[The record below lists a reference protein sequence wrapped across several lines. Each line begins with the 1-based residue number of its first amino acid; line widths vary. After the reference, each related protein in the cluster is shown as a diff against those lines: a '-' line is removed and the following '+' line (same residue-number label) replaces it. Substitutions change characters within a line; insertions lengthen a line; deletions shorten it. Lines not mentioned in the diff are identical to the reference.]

1 VIVGIN
7 TLNLFTP
14 SRRILRTACFF
25 LLVEFGVNVW
35 RTTDD
40 RDHAARLTLLV
51 WPRGIGGTARV
62 TFRSAARVLID
73 VLRARLF
80 IVPMLA
86 AGAVVMIALAVVKG
100 GPWILALFSFSPV
113 LSISLLLVFAG
124 LVSFSDSITEHKE
137 RLKTRRLRDGQ
148 CPACGYDVAEID
160 ADADGCVVCPECGG
174 AWRMSRLSDP
184 PRVVIRN

>member
-1 VIVGIN
+1 M
-7 TLNLFTP
+7 
-14 SRRILRTACFF
+14 
-25 LLVEFGVNVW
+25 NVW

-40 RDHAARLTLLV
+40 RDHAARLALLV
-51 WPRGIGGTARV
+51 WPRAADGSLGMTWRGVLRV
-62 TFRSAARVLID
+62 AID

-80 IVPMLA
+80 IVPLLA
-86 AGAVVMIALAVVKG
+86 CIAVMMVVLAVING

-148 CPACGYDVAEID
+148 CPACGYDVADID
-160 ADADGCVVCPECGG
+160 ADADGCIVCPECGG

-184 PRVVIRN
+184 PRVVIRD